1 MRILNFGSLNID
13 YVYEMDHILQPGETE
28 ASVQMRTY
36 PGGKGLNQ
44 SIALVRA
51 GQKVYHAGI
60 VGKEDGDFLLQ
71 VCRDNDI
78 CTDFIRKAEGKSG
91 HAIIQVDAKG
101 QNSILL
107 YGGGN
112 QKITREYVDEVLDQ
126 FDEGDI
132 LILQNEVNLLDYI
145 VEAAWNKK
153 MLIALNPSPF
163 DGRVLRCDLTKVS
176 LFMVNEIEGRLLAQI
191 EKTQEK
197 NGSSIVEKILE
208 RFPHA
213 SVVLTMGEQGAFYG
227 YGKERYYQKSFP
239 VKVIDTTAAGDTFT
253 GYFIAGFA
261 NGKETTEILEEAAKA
276 AAIAVSRKGAA
287 PSIPM
292 MKEIMTGWIN
302 EDIR

>member
-13 YVYEMDHILQPGETE
+13 YVYEVDHILQPGETE
-28 ASVQMRTY
+28 ASVQMRIY

-78 CTDFIRKAEGKSG
+78 CTDFIQKAEGKSG
-91 HAIIQVDAKG
+91 HAIIQVDIKG

-112 QKITREYVDEVLDQ
+112 QKITREYVDEVLAQ
-126 FDEGDI
+126 FEEGDI

-163 DGRVLRCDLTKVS
+163 DGKVLGCDLKKIS
-176 LFMVNEIEGRLLAQI
+176 LFMVNEIEGRLLAGI
-191 EKTQEK
+191 ETHQQEDGNK
-197 NGSSIVEKILE
+197 IVEAIREKYPYA
-208 RFPHA
+208 R
-213 SVVLTMGEQGAFYG
+213 VVLTMGEQGAFYG
-227 YGKERYYQKSFP
+227 DEQK
-239 VKVIDTTAAGDTFT
+239 
-253 GYFIAGFA
+253 
-261 NGKETTEILEEAAKA
+261 
-276 AAIAVSRKGAA
+276 R
-287 PSIPM
+287 
-292 MKEIMTGWIN
+292 
-302 EDIR
+302 